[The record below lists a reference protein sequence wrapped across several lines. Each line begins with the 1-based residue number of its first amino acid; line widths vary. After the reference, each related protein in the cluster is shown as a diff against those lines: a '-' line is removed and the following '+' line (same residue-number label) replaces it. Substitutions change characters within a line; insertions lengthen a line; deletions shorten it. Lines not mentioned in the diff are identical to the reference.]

1 MICEICNTSS
11 PEGMRCAKYT
21 TCFKCIDKLI
31 DTYFYER
38 VSKRGIK
45 NERKRTE
52 PERTSA

>member
-1 MICEICNTSS
+1 MRCEICGEINVSD
-11 PEGMRCAKYT
+11 MRCAKRRV
-21 TCFKCIDKLI
+21 CFKCIDDLI

-38 VSKRGIK
+38 VGKRGIK